1 MPEKNKS
8 SWYRME
14 KSADKKDHLEIMIYD
29 EIGFFGITAKE
40 FVKELTNKENKCV
53 SSIHLKINSPGGSIF
68 DGTAIY
74 NALLQHKA
82 TKTAQIDGIA
92 ASMASII
99 AMSAEKISM
108 PENTFMMIHNPFVYT
123 AGDSE
128 ALKKEAKLL
137 DDMKNGAIRAYQ
149 RHAKDKTADEIGK
162 MMDDETWLTAQEAK
176 DQGFAE
182 EVLTNADLSAT
193 NMKNLKVPEYVMSA
207 ISKYRKAVDMV
218 EKQLSLFDEEGKEV
232 KLTITNATNTTGSEA
247 TGAQAITIPKGESM
261 SEVIQPV
268 ALDNSV
274 MKLAHEKELADAKA
288 ASASAATVAAFAKV
302 KEIKAL
308 VEGFGFDDKTVEG
321 LIEKPIDEVRQIVIA
336 KAKEKLVTTVRDDIQ
351 INADAQDKKIDGLVN
366 AVLCATSVE
375 RDQKEIAK
383 NNASEFRGLGSLQML
398 ARQYLADNGVKNAW
412 QLSRQEVGSQTMAM
426 LYNQPRM
433 AMSMNS
439 STLDSVL
446 STAFNKALLKSWM
459 EVPTTYQVVSA
470 PGTLDDL
477 KAAELYKTSEAPDVL
492 QIPEGQAPKLSTLS
506 DKKETATLQNWGR
519 AWSVTEAMIINDSL
533 NQIMQM
539 PVKFGRAVPREI
551 NYQFWNT
558 ILAGAGPT
566 TAEDGTAIF
575 TAAHGNY
582 VAAGTAISE
591 TTLGN
596 GFVAMMN
603 FTLLSPDGGRS
614 RTQYAGGIVP
624 SYLVVGPAQALQA
637 NKYTASPYIP
647 GGTNNE
653 PNIYGPG
660 GKWSLTPVV
669 EPLLQSLKSKAW
681 LLVAGPSL
689 LDHAKVY
696 TLTGRDAPK
705 ITSKVGGAA
714 EVKGLI
720 YDIEY
725 YFVVKFLDYRGWYQN
740 LGA

>member
-1 MPEKNKS
+1 MPIKNN
-8 SWYRME
+8 WYWME

-29 EIGFFGITAKE
+29 EIGFFGITAKD
-40 FVKELTNKENKCV
+40 FVKELTNKENKSV
-53 SSIHLKINSPGGSIF
+53 SSIHLKINSPGGSVF
-68 DGTAIY
+68 DGNAIY

-82 TKTAQIDGIA
+82 VKTAQIDGIA

-137 DDMKNGAIRAYQ
+137 DDMKNGAIKAYQ
-149 RHAKDKTADEIGK
+149 RHAKDKTAEDIGK
-162 MMDDETWLTAQEAK
+162 MMDDITWLTAQEAK
-176 DQGFAE
+176 DQGFVE
-182 EVLTNADLSAT
+182 EVLTEADLSAT
-193 NMKNLKVPEYVMSA
+193 NIKNLKVPEYVMSA
-207 ISKYRKAVDMV
+207 ISKYRKVVNMAD
-218 EKQLSLFDEEGKEV
+218 KQLSLFDEDGNEV
-232 KLTITNATNTTGSEA
+232 KLTLTNATNTTGSEA
-247 TGAQAITIPKGESM
+247 TGAQAITIPKGEVM
-261 SEVIQPV
+261 NELLTPV
-268 ALDNSV
+268 AQDNSAL
-274 MKLAHEKELADAKA
+274 KLAHEKELADAKA
-288 ASASAATVAAFAKV
+288 AATAAATAATLATV
-302 KEIKAL
+302 KEITAL
-308 VEGFGFDDKTVEG
+308 CEGFDFKKEEIAL
-321 LIEKPIDEVRQIVIA
+321 LIEKPIDEVRLAVIA
-336 KAKEKLVTTVRDDIQ
+336 KAKEKLVSTVRDDIQ
-351 INADAQDKKIDGLVN
+351 ISADAQDKKVEGLVN

-375 RDQKEIAK
+375 KDPKEIAK
-383 NNASEFRGLGSLQML
+383 NRASEYRGLGSLQML
-398 ARQYLADNGVKNAW
+398 SRQFLADCGVKNAF
-412 QLSRQEVGSQTMAM
+412 QLSREEVGSLTINM

-433 AMSMNS
+433 AMSMNT

-492 QIPEGQAPKLSTLS
+492 KIPEGQAPKLSTLS
-506 DKKETATLQNWGR
+506 DKKETVTLENWGR

-558 ILAGAGPT
+558 ILTGTGPT

-591 TTLGN
+591 TTLGA
-596 GFVAMMN
+596 GFQAMMN

-624 SYLVVGPAQALQA
+624 SFLVVGPSNALQA
-637 NKYTASPYIP
+637 NKYTSNVYLP
-647 GGTNNE
+647 GATNNE
-653 PNIYGPG
+653 NNIYGPG
-660 GKWSLTPVV
+660 GRWSLSPVV
-669 EPLLQSLKSKAW
+669 EPLVQSLGTKAW
-681 LLVAGPSL
+681 LLVAGPSI

-725 YFVVKFLDYRGWYQN
+725 YFVVKFLDYRGWYKN
-740 LGA
+740 VGA